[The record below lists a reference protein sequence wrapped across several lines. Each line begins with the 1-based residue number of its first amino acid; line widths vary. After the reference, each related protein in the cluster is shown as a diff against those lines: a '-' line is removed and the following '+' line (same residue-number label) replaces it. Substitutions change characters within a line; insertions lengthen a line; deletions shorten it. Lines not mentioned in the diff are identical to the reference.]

1 MKIKYLGT
9 AAAEGIPAIFCECET
24 CKTARKRGGK
34 EIRTRSQAIVDNE
47 LLIDFPADTYM
58 HFLNNNIVGG
68 KIKSCIITHTHQ
80 DHLYAED
87 FEMRFSGFAPKKS
100 EETLTVYGSE
110 RVGKAMALQ
119 LFDGRGNNSPIK
131 FESVR
136 TYDPFFADGYKITAL
151 KAVHDVFSNPYFYMI
166 EKDGKT
172 LLYGNDTDYFD
183 ESVWEYF
190 EKTKSHFD
198 LVSLDCTNGNMKH
211 VDYIGH
217 MGLNVNV
224 KVKERLLKMECANE
238 KTIFVCNHFSH
249 NADDVLYE
257 EFSKIAE
264 EQGFLTSY
272 DGMEIEF

>member
-1 MKIKYLGT
+1 MKLKYLGT
-9 AAAEGIPAIFCECET
+9 AAAEGVPAIFCECET

-87 FEMRFSGFAPKKS
+87 FEMRFPGFAPKKS
-100 EETLTVYGSE
+100 QETLTVYGSE
-110 RVGKAMALQ
+110 RVGKAMAMQ
-119 LFDGRGNNSPIK
+119 LFDGRKNSAVK
-131 FESVR
+131 FEEVR
-136 TYDPFFADGYKITAL
+136 PYEPFFADGYKITAL

-183 ESVWEYF
+183 DSVWEYF
-190 EKTKSHFD
+190 EKTKPHFD
-198 LVSLDCTNGNMKH
+198 LVSLDCTNGNMPK

-217 MGLNVNV
+217 MGLNVNI
-224 KVKERLLKMECANE
+224 KVKERLLKMGCADE

-264 EQGFLTSY
+264 KQGFLTSY

>member
-136 TYDPFFADGYKITAL
+136 TYDPFFVDGYKITAL

-183 ESVWEYF
+183 DSVWEYF
-190 EKTKSHFD
+190 EKTKPHFD

-224 KVKERLLKMECANE
+224 KVKERLLKMGCANE